1 MTPDAMGVL
10 LVLAAA
16 LLDQLIG
23 DPRQMLHPVVVMGW
37 IIGRLRYWVERWA
50 GDHPIKLRVG
60 GSLITLIL
68 VMGSALTGWCLEQLL
83 WLPSPWRWLGISAL
97 TLSLASA
104 LAARSLKD
112 SVLAVLNALPSAEE
126 GGLEPARK
134 NLSWIVGR
142 DVQTLDRAGL
152 LRASAETAAENAVDG
167 VFAPLF
173 WMGLGALVWMVLP
186 KGPGP
191 LALAWAFKASSTLD
205 SMLGYRTS
213 RLRWLGTAGARLDD
227 LLTWLPCRLVMLTLP
242 LACPPWTLW
251 AERVQAAER
260 DGAADPSPNA
270 GRSEAIFA
278 HCIGIQLGGE
288 NRYGEV
294 LVQKPLL
301 GAGQP
306 TADEP
311 LVRAVLN
318 ASSRLEVFWLSAL
331 VVIQL
336 AISL

>member
-1 MTPDAMGVL
+1 
-10 LVLAAA
+10 
-16 LLDQLIG
+16 
-23 DPRQMLHPVVVMGW
+23 
-37 IIGRLRYWVERWA
+37 
-50 GDHPIKLRVG
+50 
-60 GSLITLIL
+60 
-68 VMGSALTGWCLEQLL
+68 
-83 WLPSPWRWLGISAL
+83 
-97 TLSLASA
+97 
-104 LAARSLKD
+104 
-112 SVLAVLNALPSAEE
+112 
-126 GGLEPARK
+126 
-134 NLSWIVGR
+134 
-142 DVQTLDRAGL
+142 
-152 LRASAETAAENAVDG
+152 
-167 VFAPLF
+167 
-173 WMGLGALVWMVLP
+173 
-186 KGPGP
+186 
-191 LALAWAFKASSTLD
+191 
-205 SMLGYRTS
+205 
-213 RLRWLGTAGARLDD
+213 
-227 LLTWLPCRLVMLTLP
+227 MLTLP

-318 ASSRLEVFWLSAL
+318 ASSRLEVLWLSAL

-336 AISL
+336 AITL